1 MTIRKRV
8 VINMEDF
15 VSREA
20 NKVVNLHNT
29 SLPSKLAKLCGCEII
44 YLPLSDDT
52 WGFTVKKS
60 RINTIVINQALEE
73 NVQEFVIAHELGHVR
88 LHSGISTPFLRRV
101 AKGSFIPSIEYEANR
116 FAFDVLLSGI
126 DDKELY
132 TKYQLLESLGLPD
145 DLERFF

>member
-1 MTIRKRV
+1 MIDLIRCEV
-8 VINMEDF
+8 
-15 VSREA
+15 
-20 NKVVNLHNT
+20 NKLIKLHQT
-29 SLPSKLAKLCGCEII
+29 SLPSALAKLCGCEII
-44 YLPLSDDT
+44 YLKLSSDT

-60 RINTIVINQALEE
+60 RINTIVINEDLEE

>member
-1 MTIRKRV
+1 
-8 VINMEDF
+8 MEDF

-20 NKVVNLHNT
+20 NKVVNIHNT
-29 SLPSKLAKLCGCEII
+29 SLPSKLAKLCGCEVI
-44 YLPLSDDT
+44 YLNLSDDT

-88 LHSGISTPFLRRV
+88 LHSGINTPFLRRV

-132 TKYQLLESLGLPD
+132 TKFQLLESLGLPN

>member
-1 MTIRKRV
+1 MIDLIRCEVDKL
-8 VINMEDF
+8 I
-15 VSREA
+15 
-20 NKVVNLHNT
+20 KLHQT
-29 SLPSKLAKLCGCEII
+29 SLPSALAKLCGCKII
-44 YLPLSDDT
+44 HLPLSDDT

-60 RINTIVINQALEE
+60 RVNTIVINQDLEE
-73 NVQEFVIAHELGHVR
+73 NVREFVIAHELGHAR

-101 AKGSFIPSIEYEANR
+101 TKGSFIPSIEYEANL

-132 TKYQLLESLGLPD
+132 TKFQILELLGLPE

>member
-1 MTIRKRV
+1 MFDLIRCEV
-8 VINMEDF
+8 
-15 VSREA
+15 
-20 NKVVNLHNT
+20 NKLIKLHQT
-29 SLPSKLAKLCGCEII
+29 SLPSSLAKLCGCEII
-44 YLPLSDDT
+44 YLPLSHDT

-101 AKGSFIPSIEYEANR
+101 TKGSFIPSIEYEANR

-132 TKYQLLESLGLPD
+132 TKFQLLESLGLPD

>member
-1 MTIRKRV
+1 MK
-8 VINMEDF
+8 DF

-20 NKVVNLHNT
+20 HKVVKLHNT
-29 SLPSKLAKLCGCEII
+29 TLPSKLAKLCGCEII
-44 YLPLSDDT
+44 YLNLSDDT
-52 WGFTVKKS
+52 WGFTVRKS

-73 NVQEFVIAHELGHVR
+73 HVQEFVIAHELGHVR
-88 LHSGISTPFLRRV
+88 LHSGINTPFLRKV

-126 DDKELY
+126 EDIELY
-132 TKYQLLESLGLPD
+132 SKYQILELLGLPN

>member
-1 MTIRKRV
+1 
-8 VINMEDF
+8 
-15 VSREA
+15 
-20 NKVVNLHNT
+20 
-29 SLPSKLAKLCGCEII
+29 
-44 YLPLSDDT
+44 T

-101 AKGSFIPSIEYEANR
+101 TKGSFIPSIEYEANR

-132 TKYQLLESLGLPD
+132 TKFQLLESLGLPD